1 MRMGKMMSKYKLHI
15 DREQLWKGC
24 VLNSIAH
31 AINVAHCP
39 DFSHESSWDGFNY
52 SMQDSQGDKGQLR
65 FIRITRLYVFK
76 M

>member
-1 MRMGKMMSKYKLHI
+1 MSKYKLHI

-39 DFSHESSWDGFNY
+39 DFHMKVHGMDLTIVCKIAKGTRDNYVSSELHDCM
-52 SMQDSQGDKGQLR
+52 SSR
-65 FIRITRLYVFK
+65 CE
-76 M
+76 

>member
-1 MRMGKMMSKYKLHI
+1 MERMRFKL
-15 DREQLWKGC
+15 
-24 VLNSIAH
+24 IAH

>member
-1 MRMGKMMSKYKLHI
+1 MSKYKLHI

-52 SMQDSQGDKGQLR
+52 SMQDSQGGQG
-65 FIRITRLYVFK
+65 
-76 M
+76 

>member
-1 MRMGKMMSKYKLHI
+1 MSKYKLHI

-31 AINVAHCP
+31 AINVAHAP
-39 DFSHESSWDGFNY
+39 DFYMKVHGMDVTIVCKIVKAEE
-52 SMQDSQGDKGQLR
+52 GQLR
-65 FIRITRLYVFK
+65 FIRIIRSYVFK